1 MATINID
8 NLRPAGAELFDD
20 SEGFMDKLSNDEIGS
35 IYGGFT
41 DVKVETTSGTCTCP
55 GKVGFAL
62 SEEQVG
68 FALSDEQVGFAL
80 LE

>member
-35 IYGGFT
+35 IYGGVASCGDEIKT
-41 DVKVETTSGTCTCP
+41 YDGGTCKCNSAL
-55 GKVGFAL
+55 GFAQEFAFL
-62 SEEQVG
+62 QEEAQ
-68 FALSDEQVGFAL
+68 
-80 LE
+80 

>member
-35 IYGGFT
+35 IFGGLASGDKVVVNTYG
-41 DVKVETTSGTCTCP
+41 GTCTCP

-62 SEEQVG
+62 SEEKVAFALSEG
-68 FALSDEQVGFAL
+68 FAL
-80 LE
+80 

>member
-35 IYGGFT
+35 IYGGSNGDNIQVQT
-41 DVKVETTSGTCTCP
+41 NAGGTCTCRSAL
-55 GKVGFAL
+55 GFAQEFAL
-62 SEEQVG
+62 SEVT
-68 FALSDEQVGFAL
+68 AP
-80 LE
+80 

>member
-35 IYGGFT
+35 IYGGSNGGVVQNT
-41 DVKVETTSGTCTCP
+41 NYTGNCNASKAVD
-55 GKVGFAL
+55 KVGFAL
-62 SEEQVG
+62 SEG
-68 FALSDEQVGFAL
+68 FAL
-80 LE
+80 

>member
-20 SEGFMDKLSNDEIGS
+20 SEGFMDKLSNDEIDS
-35 IYGGFT
+35 IYGGQT
-41 DVKVETTSGTCTCP
+41 DVINHTTSGTCSCV

-62 SEEQVG
+62 E
-68 FALSDEQVGFAL
+68 VGFAL
-80 LE
+80 LEEKAQKFIINP